1 VQTEGPGVCS
11 VRVSCGRGVPS
22 PNVYVMR
29 FLKQSS
35 CNEFD
40 GMILARLEALLPVMA
55 YAYPSLP
62 GKVESP
68 PGEEKEEELSIPM

>member
-1 VQTEGPGVCS
+1 
-11 VRVSCGRGVPS
+11 
-22 PNVYVMR
+22 
-29 FLKQSS
+29 
-35 CNEFD
+35 
-40 GMILARLEALLPVMA
+40 MILARLEALLPVMA